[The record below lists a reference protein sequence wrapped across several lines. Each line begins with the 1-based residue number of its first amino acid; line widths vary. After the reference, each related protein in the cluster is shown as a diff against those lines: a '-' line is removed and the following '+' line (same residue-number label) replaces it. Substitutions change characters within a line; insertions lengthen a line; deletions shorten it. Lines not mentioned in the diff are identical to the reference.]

1 MPFLEFVK
9 SNYYLMTKSLLLNV
23 STYFFIIFFFYSI
36 FYYVLKKTIPL
47 DQNRIKYVLS
57 FSVFFWVLFHFN
69 SIQNFLYLISSSN
82 KYSKNLTAEISLIII
97 ILFSLSFMFNNCQIY
112 FKISSYIFYCSTFYN
127 IFRFIKKFCIR

>member
-1 MPFLEFVK
+1 MQKKINISIKNQYFLLGLLIITVPFLEFVK

-57 FSVFFWVLFHFN
+57 FSVLFLLLVLK
-69 SIQNFLYLISSSN
+69 SFLYNLKALRHLCYESCIVVFENSDLID
-82 KYSKNLTAEISLIII
+82 KARICL
-97 ILFSLSFMFNNCQIY
+97 
-112 FKISSYIFYCSTFYN
+112 
-127 IFRFIKKFCIR
+127 